1 VRTVLTNEKYI
12 GNNVFNRRSFKL
24 KKLHVDNPPEMWI
37 RKEGA
42 FEAIVPIEIFMTAQ
56 EIITARSAKISDE
69 ELLDHL
75 RRLYAEHGQIS
86 GVLIDQ
92 SDALPSSNMYRTRF
106 GSLRRAYAL
115 IGYQTNFDHERA
127 EVNARLRAMYPEIVQ
142 DTLTQ
147 IEAIGASVI
156 QAPKTGLLNINNE
169 LAVSLVLS
177 RCQTSGDGRF
187 RWRVRFDPE
196 RFNADLSLVVRL
208 NHYNESALDYYLL
221 PWLDLPRNH
230 LAIDA
235 RSATQFEAF
244 RFDDLQFFYRM
255 ACRVN
260 IWRQAS

>member
-1 VRTVLTNEKYI
+1 
-12 GNNVFNRRSFKL
+12 
-24 KKLHVDNPPEMWI
+24 
-37 RKEGA
+37 
-42 FEAIVPIEIFMTAQ
+42 
-56 EIITARSAKISDE
+56 
-69 ELLDHL
+69 
-75 RRLYAEHGQIS
+75 
-86 GVLIDQ
+86 
-92 SDALPSSNMYRTRF
+92 
-106 GSLRRAYAL
+106 
-115 IGYQTNFDHERA
+115 
-127 EVNARLRAMYPEIVQ
+127 
-142 DTLTQ
+142 
-147 IEAIGASVI
+147 
-156 QAPKTGLLNINNE
+156 LNINNE

-196 RFNADLSLVVRL
+196 RFKADLSLVVRL
-208 NHYNESALDYYLL
+208 DHYNEGALDYYLL